1 MARKQYNSA
10 ADRRWQQRYQRIQDR
25 KDSMPD
31 YETPRDERRR
41 RERKQRRVQYV
52 SKPINVDMI
61 IPDKTAFICESASQI
76 RQVYN
81 AMRSKRPEYVP
92 FLTSDELE
100 MSFYFGTGAP
110 MAIGIVTREMWYGG
124 RETSL
129 SVELVSYFER
139 LGFEIMEF
147 YRLLP
152 VKDLGKVK
160 ESPESVEFLLGI

>member
-1 MARKQYNSA
+1 MARKQYNST
-10 ADRRWQQRYQRIQDR
+10 ADRRWQQRYQRIQER

-31 YETPRDERRR
+31 FETPREERRR
-41 RERKQRRVQYV
+41 CQRKHKQVQYI
-52 SKPINVDMI
+52 SNRINVDMI
-61 IPDKTAFICESASQI
+61 IPDKTAFICENTSQI

-81 AMRSKRPEYVP
+81 AVRSKLPGYTQ
-92 FLTSDELE
+92 FTTCDWLE
-100 MSFYFGTGAP
+100 TGFYFCEGDST
-110 MAIGIVTREMWYGG
+110 AIGIVTMEMWYGG
-124 RETSL
+124 RETRL
-129 SVELVSYFER
+129 SVESVSYFER

>member
-10 ADRRWQQRYQRIQDR
+10 ADRRWQQRYQRIQER
-25 KDSMPD
+25 KDSAPD
-31 YETPRDERRR
+31 FETPRDERRR
-41 RERKQRRVQYV
+41 RGRKQRRVQYV

-81 AMRSKRPEYVP
+81 ALRSKHPEFTPY
-92 FLTSDELE
+92 TSDELE
-100 MSFYFGTGAP
+100 MCFYFGTGEVT
-110 MAIGIVTREMWYGG
+110 AIGVVTREMWYGG
-124 RETSL
+124 QETSL
-129 SVELVSYFER
+129 KVDTVSYFTR

>member
-1 MARKQYNSA
+1 MARKQYNST
-10 ADRRWQQRYQRIQDR
+10 ADRRWQQRYQRIQER

-31 YETPRDERRR
+31 FETPRDERRR

-61 IPDKTAFICESASQI
+61 IPDKTAFICENTSQI

-81 AMRSKRPEYVP
+81 AMQSKRPEYAP
-92 FLTSDELE
+92 FLTSNELE
-100 MSFYFGTGAP
+100 MNFYFGTGAP

>member
-1 MARKQYNSA
+1 
-10 ADRRWQQRYQRIQDR
+10 
-25 KDSMPD
+25 
-31 YETPRDERRR
+31 
-41 RERKQRRVQYV
+41 
-52 SKPINVDMI
+52 
-61 IPDKTAFICESASQI
+61 
-76 RQVYN
+76 
-81 AMRSKRPEYVP
+81 
-92 FLTSDELE
+92 
-100 MSFYFGTGAP
+100 

>member
-10 ADRRWQQRYQRIQDR
+10 ADRRWQQRYQRIQER
-25 KDSMPD
+25 KDSVPGI
-31 YETPRDERRR
+31 ETPREERRR
-41 RERKQRRVQYV
+41 RERKHKQIQYV
-52 SKPINVDMI
+52 SNRINVEMI
-61 IPDKTAFICESASQI
+61 IPDKTAFICENTSQI
-76 RQVYN
+76 RQVYS
-81 AMRSKRPEYVP
+81 AVRSKLPGYTP
-92 FLTSDELE
+92 FTTCDELE
-100 MSFYFGTGAP
+100 MGFYFGTGAP
-110 MAIGIVTREMWYGG
+110 MAIGIVTREMWYGD

-147 YRLLP
+147 YMLLP

>member
-1 MARKQYNSA
+1 MARKQYNSTS
-10 ADRRWQQRYQRIQDR
+10 DRRWQQRYQRIQER

-31 YETPRDERRR
+31 FETPRDERRR
-41 RERKQRRVQYV
+41 RERKQKRVQYV

-61 IPDKTAFICESASQI
+61 IPNKTAFICESASQI
-76 RQVYN
+76 RQIYN
-81 AMRSKRPEYVP
+81 AMRSKHPEYTP
-92 FLTSDELE
+92 FPTSDELE
-100 MSFYFGTGAP
+100 MCFYFGTGEDS
-110 MAIGIVTREMWYGG
+110 AIGVVTREMWYGG

-129 SVELVSYFER
+129 KVETVSYFAR

-152 VKDLGKVK
+152 VKDLGKVA

>member
-10 ADRRWQQRYQRIQDR
+10 ADRRWQQRYQRMQER
-25 KDSMPD
+25 KGSAPD
-31 YETPRDERRR
+31 IETPREERRR
-41 RERKQRRVQYV
+41 RERKHKQVQYV
-52 SKPINVDMI
+52 SNRINIGMI
-61 IPDKTAFICESASQI
+61 IPDKTAFICENTSQI

-92 FLTSDELE
+92 FLTSNELE

>member
-10 ADRRWQQRYQRIQDR
+10 ADRRWQQRYQRIQER

-31 YETPRDERRR
+31 YETPRGERRR
-41 RERKQRRVQYV
+41 RERKNKQIQYT
-52 SKPINVDMI
+52 SNRINVDII
-61 IPDKTAFICESASQI
+61 IPDKTAFICENETQI

-110 MAIGIVTREMWYGG
+110 MAIGIVTREMWYGI